1 MENLVVST
9 RKKINMETFFTS
21 VKISTESV
29 ISKVLSH
36 STRIGIAG
44 VESVNGGISITGRVF
59 VDLVYLTA
67 AGEIE
72 HAEGCQDFIE
82 KQKTEIALTD
92 AFAEDVLKVENL
104 DFSGNEVLCSVSHQV
119 GVVGVYAYNIQ
130 TVSGDEKEFILNNKE
145 VEFDKVVVVA
155 SDDFVV
161 AEESE
166 ISGTNIKVLQNNVS
180 VILDDF
186 ACVVDKVVLEGKV
199 QLEIL
204 ILNENEISTVKK
216 SIEFKQE
223 ISASG
228 VLPNMRV
235 NALVETKT
243 VNVVPEEKDGK
254 SKLACTFEIQAK
266 AYVFEKNTYEIVT
279 DMFSLKNEIQTVYNY
294 VEAKEYENV
303 KTLSN
308 LVTVQTDIVDIV
320 DFEDIV
326 DVFGAKM
333 SNLTVKKE
341 DGSFFVSGDLSAH
354 GIYKTVDGYGD
365 VLIENHVDFE
375 IGESEFLVG
384 EASAVCEVL
393 SFKVKAG
400 KEIETSVKI
409 DYFLLEEREITEK
422 FLSSYE
428 IKDEKNENMSGI
440 RVYVS
445 KGNQSVFDVAKI
457 LNVKPEVIAQENSVD
472 DVFEK
477 GQKIY
482 VYSQANLF

>member
-1 MENLVVST
+1 MENLAVST
-9 RKKINMETFFTS
+9 RKKIDMETFFTS
-21 VKISTESV
+21 VKISTENA

-36 STRIGIAG
+36 SVRVGIAG
-44 VESVNGGISITGRVF
+44 IDSVNGGISLTGKVF
-59 VDLVYLTA
+59 VDLVYLTTT
-67 AGEIE
+67 GEIE

-92 AFAEDVLKVENL
+92 AFAKDVLKLENL
-104 DFSGNEVLCSVSHQV
+104 DFSGNEALCSVSHQV
-119 GVVGVYAYNIQ
+119 GVIGIYAYNIQ

-145 VEFDKVVVVA
+145 VEFDKLVVAA

-166 ISGTNIKVLQNNVS
+166 ISGTDIKVLQNNVS

-199 QLEIL
+199 QLESL
-204 ILNENEISTVKK
+204 VLNENEISTVKK

-235 NALVETKT
+235 NALAEAKT

-254 SKLACTFEIQAK
+254 TNLVCTFEIQAK

-279 DMFSLKNEIQTVYNY
+279 DMFSLKNEIQTVYNF

-303 KTLSN
+303 KSLSN
-308 LVTVQTDIVDIV
+308 LVTIQTDIVDIV
-320 DFEDIV
+320 DFDDIV

-333 SNLTVKKE
+333 NNLIIKKE
-341 DGSFFVSGDLSAH
+341 DDRLLASGDLTAH

-365 VLIENHVDFE
+365 VLIESHVDFE

-393 SFKVKAG
+393 NFKVKAG

-409 DYFLLEEREITEK
+409 DYFLLEEREMTEK

-428 IKDEKNENMSGI
+428 IKDEKAENMSGI
-440 RVYVS
+440 KVYVS

-457 LNVKPEVIAQENSVD
+457 LNVKPEIITQENPVD